1 MSKGQTAKVAVVY
14 HSGYGHTEVLAKKVA
29 EGVVDGGA
37 EVVLLKIESPVQDFD
52 PLLTAASDADAIVFG
67 APTYMGDVS
76 APFKA
81 FADAS
86 AKVFFTGG
94 WKDKLAAGFTN
105 SHSFAG
111 DKSHALESLTILAAQ
126 HGMNWINLG
135 IAPPNVTA
143 AERGPDT
150 INRVGSFIGLAGSLY
165 LLGFNGLA
173 FIMGWTGGYCLVA
186 LFLAPYL
193 RKFGQFTIPDFLG
206 ARYGG
211 NLPRMVG
218 VVAVILHPGGCG
230 PDVQRQIVLST
241 VPVITVPGLCTVCE

>member
-1 MSKGQTAKVAVVY
+1 MSAPSNPISVAIVY
-14 HSGYGHTEVLAKKVA
+14 HSGYGHTAVLAENIARGVA
-29 EGVVDGGA
+29 DADETP
-37 EVVLLKIESPVQDFD
+37 VLLKIESAAQDFD
-52 PLLTAASDADAIVFG
+52 AIIEAVGKADAVVFG

-86 AKVFFTGG
+86 SKAFFTGG

-111 DKSHALESLTILAAQ
+111 DKAHALNSLSILAAQ

-150 INRVGSFIGLAGSLY
+150 INRVGSFVGLAGQSDNAAPELSPPAGDRETAR
-165 LLGFNGLA
+165 LLGVRVAQAARRWRDGAAVTRQSEPALA
-173 FIMGWTGGYCLVA
+173 A
-186 LFLAPYL
+186 
-193 RKFGQFTIPDFLG
+193 
-206 ARYGG
+206 
-211 NLPRMVG
+211 
-218 VVAVILHPGGCG
+218 
-230 PDVQRQIVLST
+230 
-241 VPVITVPGLCTVCE
+241 